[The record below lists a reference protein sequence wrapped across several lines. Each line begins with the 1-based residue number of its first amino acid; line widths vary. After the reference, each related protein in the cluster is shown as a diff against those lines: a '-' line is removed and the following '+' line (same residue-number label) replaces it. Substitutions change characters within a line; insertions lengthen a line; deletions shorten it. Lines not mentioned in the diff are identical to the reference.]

1 MKAIILF
8 SLAYI
13 ASIIELCQS
22 FHSPSKPH
30 PSSSTKHHHWHQPS
44 SPWTAAHTR
53 TRPLFSSLSVYDNV
67 FTNQQCQ
74 LLHQLTIEHGAR
86 SSDGS
91 SIFVRYPHHHHHSS
105 TSTTLFQHPSQINNN
120 TVKQQYT
127 PLEAAIDSLLT
138 SINDTSPIV
147 EYWSRKNYINMDA
160 HADIDEDY
168 LKDEGD
174 YSLALSKERSRAL
187 LASGEWWS

>member
-1 MKAIILF
+1 
-8 SLAYI
+8 
-13 ASIIELCQS
+13 
-22 FHSPSKPH
+22 
-30 PSSSTKHHHWHQPS
+30 
-44 SPWTAAHTR
+44 
-53 TRPLFSSLSVYDNV
+53 
-67 FTNQQCQ
+67 
-74 LLHQLTIEHGAR
+74 LTIEHGAR

-105 TSTTLFQHPSQINNN
+105 TSTTSFQHPSQINSN

-168 LKDEGD
+168 LKDEGGKPKQD
-174 YSLALSKERSRAL
+174 LTVLQLYT
-187 LASGEWWS
+187 